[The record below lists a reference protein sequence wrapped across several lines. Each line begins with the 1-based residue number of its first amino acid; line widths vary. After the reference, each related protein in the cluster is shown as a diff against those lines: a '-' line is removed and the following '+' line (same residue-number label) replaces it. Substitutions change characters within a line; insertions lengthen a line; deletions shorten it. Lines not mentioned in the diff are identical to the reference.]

1 MRKNIIAGNWK
12 MNKTFDEASELSRLI
27 ARDYAECTSVD
38 IVLCPSFTS
47 IKAVSDIVSET
58 QIQIGAQNFSH
69 ENDGAFTGEISYT
82 MLKDLFVKYVILGH
96 SERREYFNES
106 DELINKKLI
115 KALDKNLKPIV
126 CVGESLDERES
137 GITKDIIKNQIDLC
151 LLNIPSEKFSEIII
165 AYEPIWAIGTG
176 KTATADQAQDV
187 HSFIRQRIN
196 DQFGSEA
203 ANIVRIQYGG
213 SMKASNAQ
221 ELLSQPDIDGGLIGG
236 ASLDAQSFGEIIKI
250 AIG

>member
-1 MRKNIIAGNWK
+1 
-12 MNKTFDEASELSRLI
+12 
-27 ARDYAECTSVD
+27 
-38 IVLCPSFTS
+38 
-47 IKAVSDIVSET
+47 
-58 QIQIGAQNFSH
+58 
-69 ENDGAFTGEISYT
+69 
-82 MLKDLFVKYVILGH
+82 
-96 SERREYFNES
+96 
-106 DELINKKLI
+106 KKLI

-126 CVGESLDERES
+126 CVGESLDERET
-137 GITKDIIKNQIDLC
+137 GITKDIIKNQIDSC

-165 AYEPIWAIGTG
+165 AYEPVWAIGTG
-176 KTATADQAQDV
+176 KTATAEQAQDV

-196 DQFGSEA
+196 DQFGSDA

-236 ASLDAQSFGEIIKI
+236 ASLDAQSFGEIVKI

>member
-27 ARDYAECTSVD
+27 ARDYADCTSVD

-69 ENDGAFTGEISYT
+69 EDDGAFTGEISYT

-96 SERREYFNES
+96 SERREFFAET

-126 CVGESLDERES
+126 CVGESLNEREN
-137 GITKDIIKNQIDLC
+137 GVTKAIIKNQIDSFV
-151 LLNIPSEKFSEIII
+151 LNIPSEKFSEIII
-165 AYEPIWAIGTG
+165 AYEPVWAIGTG
-176 KTATADQAQDV
+176 KTATAEQAQDV

-196 DQFGSEA
+196 DQFGSDA

-213 SMKASNAQ
+213 SMKATNAK
-221 ELLSQPDIDGGLIGG
+221 ELLTQPDIDGCLIGG
-236 ASLDAQSFGEIIKI
+236 GALDAQSFGEIVKI

>member
-82 MLKDLFVKYVILGH
+82 MLKNLFVKYVILGH

-106 DELINKKLI
+106 DELINKKLT

-187 HSFIRQRIN
+187 HSFIRQRIY